1 MIYWELS
8 AQKECRKGVQCGNT
22 VIKVTLMKLI
32 SFAIPCYNSAAY
44 MRKCI
49 ESVLPGGDDVEI
61 IIVDDGSTK
70 DNTGEIA
77 DEYVGSLSLFA
88 HSEGRPAGSLPQRG
102 QSGILQPL

>member
-1 MIYWELS
+1 MPRENVGMEI
-8 AQKECRKGVQCGNT
+8 
-22 VIKVTLMKLI
+22 IMKLI

-77 DEYVGSLSLFA
+77 DEI
-88 HSEGRPAGSLPQRG
+88 GRASCRERV
-102 QSGILQPL
+102 